1 MSFAKYPDEITL
13 TSEGTFL
20 LNGTNMAPQETIS
33 MLKALKFRTQTSLWS
48 HIFLSSL
55 MILEYLNLINLSNFS
70 ICTLLKTSRIVHMKF
85 Q

>member
-20 LNGTNMAPQETIS
+20 FNGTNVASQEIIS
-33 MLKALKFRTQTSLWS
+33 MFKAFKFRTQTSLWP

-70 ICTLLKTSRIVHMKF
+70 ICTLPKTSRIVHMKF